1 MPLGLVTKLSE
12 NYFASEPVISQPR
25 AGQLA
30 EGGNWK
36 SNPIYCSTLPSTLKL
51 NLLDEGIGM
60 AGATHQIQIR
70 HILVEKKEVAD
81 LLLETI
87 GSIPT
92 ETGRVQMLM
101 KLASKYSTCPSSK
114 EDGGNLGWLEVG
126 WNKSDPRQPRG
137 GFKTLSNDELNDF
150 IFDGVEKMTLLKGR
164 VFGPFESYEGFHVG
178 LICQEV
184 KLDRIL

>member
-1 MPLGLVTKLSE
+1 
-12 NYFASEPVISQPR
+12 
-25 AGQLA
+25 
-30 EGGNWK
+30 
-36 SNPIYCSTLPSTLKL
+36 
-51 NLLDEGIGM
+51 M

-81 LLLETI
+81 LLMETI
-87 GSIPT
+87 GSLPT
-92 ETGRVQMLM
+92 ETAQVQMLM
-101 KLASKYSTCPSSK
+101 KLASKYSVCPASK

-137 GFKTLSNDELNDF
+137 GFKKLSNDELNDF
-150 IFDGVEKMTLLKGR
+150 IVEGIATMTLLKGR
-164 VFGPFESYEGFHVG
+164 LFGPFESYEGFHVG

>member
-1 MPLGLVTKLSE
+1 
-12 NYFASEPVISQPR
+12 
-25 AGQLA
+25 
-30 EGGNWK
+30 
-36 SNPIYCSTLPSTLKL
+36 
-51 NLLDEGIGM
+51 M

-70 HILVEKKEVAD
+70 HILVAKKDVAE
-81 LLLETI
+81 LLIETI

-92 ETGRVQMLM
+92 ETARVQMLM
-101 KLASKYSTCPSSK
+101 NLAGKYSVCAASK

-137 GFKTLSNDELNDF
+137 GFKSLSNDELNDY
-150 IFDGVEKMTLLKGR
+150 ILDGIEKMTLNKGR

-178 LICQEV
+178 IICQEV